1 MRTSEGEKW
10 QVPCP
15 DVSTRRRLKP
25 GQGLGEVG
33 NERDERKKEPSVWA
47 QLMKVQSK
55 PDRDS
60 ELQAMFEQVRA
71 VEQPE
76 SGLVRTTV
84 MRSRHDP
91 EVVYVLV
98 VFESEEKARAREQ
111 DPRRQEAMKAIQA
124 SMAQVM
130 DGPPEFID
138 LAVLRDT

>member
-1 MRTSEGEKW
+1 MSGEDDLAETLS
-10 QVPCP
+10 PARFG
-15 DVSTRRRLKP
+15 DV
-25 GQGLGEVG
+25 GHGC
-33 NERDERKKEPSVWA
+33 DEREKEPRVWA

-71 VEQPE
+71 VEQPD

-84 MRSRHDP
+84 MRSQHDP

-111 DPRRQEAMKAIQA
+111 DPRRQEGMKALQA

>member
-1 MRTSEGEKW
+1 
-10 QVPCP
+10 
-15 DVSTRRRLKP
+15 
-25 GQGLGEVG
+25 
-33 NERDERKKEPSVWA
+33 
-47 QLMKVQSK
+47 MKVQSK

-60 ELQAMFEQVRA
+60 ELQALFEQIRA
-71 VEQPE
+71 VEQPD

-84 MRSRHDP
+84 MRSQHDP

-111 DPRRQEAMKAIQA
+111 DPRRKEGLAALQA

>member
-1 MRTSEGEKW
+1 LSAEDDLAETLSRARFG
-10 QVPCP
+10 
-15 DVSTRRRLKP
+15 DV
-25 GQGLGEVG
+25 GHGC
-33 NERDERKKEPSVWA
+33 DEREKEPPVWA

-71 VEQPE
+71 VEQPD

-84 MRSRHDP
+84 MRSQHDP

-111 DPRRQEAMKAIQA
+111 DPRRQEGMKALQA

>member
-1 MRTSEGEKW
+1 M
-10 QVPCP
+10 
-15 DVSTRRRLKP
+15 
-25 GQGLGEVG
+25 
-33 NERDERKKEPSVWA
+33 WA

-60 ELQAMFEQVRA
+60 ELQAMFEQLRA

-84 MRSRHDP
+84 MRSQHDP

-111 DPRRQEAMKAIQA
+111 DPRRQEGMKAIQA

-138 LAVLRDT
+138 LDVMRDV

>member
-1 MRTSEGEKW
+1 
-10 QVPCP
+10 
-15 DVSTRRRLKP
+15 
-25 GQGLGEVG
+25 
-33 NERDERKKEPSVWA
+33 
-47 QLMKVQSK
+47 MKVQSK

-130 DGPPEFID
+130 AGPPEFID
-138 LAVLRDT
+138 LDVLRDT

>member
-1 MRTSEGEKW
+1 LSGEDDLAETLSRARFG
-10 QVPCP
+10 
-15 DVSTRRRLKP
+15 DV
-25 GQGLGEVG
+25 GHGC
-33 NERDERKKEPSVWA
+33 DEREKEPPVWA

-71 VEQPE
+71 VEQPD

-84 MRSRHDP
+84 MRSQHDP

-111 DPRRQEAMKAIQA
+111 DPRRQEGMKALQA

>member
-1 MRTSEGEKW
+1 
-10 QVPCP
+10 
-15 DVSTRRRLKP
+15 
-25 GQGLGEVG
+25 
-33 NERDERKKEPSVWA
+33 
-47 QLMKVQSK
+47 MKVRSK
-55 PDRDS
+55 PERDS
-60 ELQAMFEQVRA
+60 ELQGLFEQLQA

-84 MRSRHDP
+84 MRSQHDA

-111 DPRRQEAMKAIQA
+111 NPRRQEGMKALQA

>member
-1 MRTSEGEKW
+1 LSGEDDLAETLSRARFG
-10 QVPCP
+10 
-15 DVSTRRRLKP
+15 DV
-25 GQGLGEVG
+25 GHGC
-33 NERDERKKEPSVWA
+33 DEREKEPPVWA

-71 VEQPE
+71 VEQPD

-84 MRSRHDP
+84 MRSQHDP

-130 DGPPEFID
+130 AGPPEFID
-138 LAVLRDT
+138 LDVLRDT